1 MTGDYDG
8 RLDSRPVTVRE
19 KRKGE
24 GGVKTRDQL
33 REERKKAMLAAQK
46 RQEDRRRIM
55 NGMAPI
61 VSDSGMRG
69 GEGRGHLLQNFVIS

>member
-1 MTGDYDG
+1 MKYYCTVHCRKIGDGTG
-8 RLDSRPVTVRE
+8 RRTARPVAVRE

-33 REERKKAMLAAQK
+33 REEKKKALLAAEK

-61 VSDSGMRG
+61 VRG
-69 GEGRGHLLQNFVIS
+69 KFKA

>member
-1 MTGDYDG
+1 M
-8 RLDSRPVTVRE
+8 TVRE

-33 REERKKAMLAAQK
+33 REEKKKALLAAQK

-61 VSDSGMRG
+61 VSGKFKAFYKS
-69 GEGRGHLLQNFVIS
+69 

>member
-1 MTGDYDG
+1 MYEYDKNCDLT
-8 RLDSRPVTVRE
+8 RWRSLFPIRPVTVRE

-33 REERKKAMLAAQK
+33 REEKKKALLAAQK

-61 VSDSGMRG
+61 VS
-69 GEGRGHLLQNFVIS
+69 EGLRVKENSKLN

>member
-1 MTGDYDG
+1 M
-8 RLDSRPVTVRE
+8 TVRE

-33 REERKKAMLAAQK
+33 REEKKKATLAAQK

-61 VSDSGMRG
+61 VSK
-69 GEGRGHLLQNFVIS
+69 GEKIQSIFQTSLCQDGSIY

>member
-1 MTGDYDG
+1 MDDYLHLRTGDDDE

-61 VSDSGMRG
+61 VSELGIRR
-69 GEGRGHLLQNFVIS
+69 EPLFQT

>member
-1 MTGDYDG
+1 M
-8 RLDSRPVTVRE
+8 RE

-61 VSDSGMRG
+61 VS
-69 GEGRGHLLQNFVIS
+69 EFQNFGTSKEMGDN